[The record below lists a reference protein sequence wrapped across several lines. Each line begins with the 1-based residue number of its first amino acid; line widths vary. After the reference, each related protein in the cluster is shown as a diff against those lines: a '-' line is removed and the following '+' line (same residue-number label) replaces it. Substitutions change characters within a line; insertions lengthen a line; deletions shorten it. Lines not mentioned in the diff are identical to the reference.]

1 MKPYQTNSRKISFML
16 ADVDGALVTNDKL
29 VTARTRAA
37 VADLRAAQI
46 AEHLCGDLDLRQRLG
61 VVRDLVTVDV
71 QHRCELDVAV
81 FVGRDAVEDDD
92 GADLHLLLAAAGAH
106 DCVNHGIS

>member
-1 MKPYQTNSRKISFML
+1 MPL
-16 ADVDGALVTNDKL
+16 ALLVPGL
-29 VTARTRAA
+29 VLELLDD
-37 VADLRAAQI
+37 DLGSAQI
-46 AEHLCGDLDLRQRLG
+46 GDDLGGHLDLGEVLG

-71 QHRCELDVAV
+71 EHRRELDVAV

-92 GADLHLLLAAAGAH
+92 RADLHLLLAAAGAH